1 MNFKINNA
9 LIISPHPD
17 DETLGVGGSI
27 KRFTDN
33 NIMVSILIVCAHM
46 PPLYSEKEYKQTIDE
61 AKNAFEKLGV
71 KNYKFLNVP
80 ATKINELPHADLNK
94 MISSFLNEVKPDT
107 VFLPFPDRHIDHKI
121 VFESSIVACRP
132 NRSDAPTKVLLYETV
147 SETHWNVF
155 GAEHTFVPDFF
166 INIDETIN
174 DKIAAF
180 DCYKSQ
186 NQNTQ
191 SRSTETIEALAKF
204 RGSQNGCKYAE
215 AFKVAR
221 IVI

>member
-71 KNYKFLNVP
+71 RNYKFLNVP
-80 ATKINELPHADLNK
+80 ATKINGLTIGNGTVGDVTKLILKEFSK
-94 MISSFLNEVKPDT
+94 MVD
-107 VFLPFPDRHIDHKI
+107 VDI
-121 VFESSIVACRP
+121 VDQAKKMRP
-132 NRSDAPTKVLLYETV
+132 LK
-147 SETHWNVF
+147 
-155 GAEHTFVPDFF
+155 
-166 INIDETIN
+166 
-174 DKIAAF
+174 
-180 DCYKSQ
+180 
-186 NQNTQ
+186 
-191 SRSTETIEALAKF
+191 
-204 RGSQNGCKYAE
+204 
-215 AFKVAR
+215 
-221 IVI
+221 